1 MDTNTV
7 SLDEQLIFDALMN
20 CDGMSQKLSVLEID
34 DIPESGKYQQAAL
47 KISDYSER
55 MMLLKENYA
64 AREIIC
70 YKKILR
76 PFIVFFRKVV
86 RKFVLKWY
94 VEPICERQTDFNTA
108 TYKMNEEIASLS
120 EKQLILINEL
130 YGRCSRLEHELEAE
144 SAYRKRLE
152 QRLIA
157 LEGRSLSG
165 KESERSGS

>member
-7 SLDEQLIFDALMN
+7 SNDEQLIFDVLMN
-20 CDGMSQKLSVLEID
+20 CDGMSQKLSVLDID
-34 DIPESGKYQQAAL
+34 NIPECGRYQQAAL

-70 YKKILR
+70 YKRFLR
-76 PFIVFFRKVV
+76 PFIIFYRKVI

-94 VEPICERQTDFNTA
+94 VEPICVRQTDFNTA
-108 TYKMNEEIASLS
+108 AYRMTDEMAAVS

-130 YGRCSRLEHELEAE
+130 YGRCKKLEHELENE
-144 SAYRKRLE
+144 KIFRTKLE
-152 QRLIA
+152 QRIA
-157 LEGRSLSG
+157 GLEEKSG
-165 KESERSGS
+165 GGQ

>member
-7 SLDEQLIFDALMN
+7 SFDEQLIFDALMN

-76 PFIVFFRKVV
+76 PFIVFFRKLV

-94 VEPICERQTDFNTA
+94 VEPICSRQTDFNTA
-108 TYKMNEEIASLS
+108 AYKMNEELASLS
-120 EKQLILINEL
+120 EKQLLLINEL
-130 YGRCSRLEHELEAE
+130 YGKCSELSSELENE
-144 SAYRKRLE
+144 KKNRELMEKRLAE
-152 QRLIA
+152 
-157 LEGRSLSG
+157 LE
-165 KESERSGS
+165 ERA